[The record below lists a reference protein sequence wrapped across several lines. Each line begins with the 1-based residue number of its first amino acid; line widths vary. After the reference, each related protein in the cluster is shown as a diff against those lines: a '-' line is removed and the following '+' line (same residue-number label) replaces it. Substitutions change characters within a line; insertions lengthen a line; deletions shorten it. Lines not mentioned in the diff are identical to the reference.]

1 MFIPRIMQNRRFS
14 GILIT
19 KSILIT
25 NFYRQKGRSEGTEQ
39 CLRCYN
45 RHMAKEQI
53 HTCFDDA
60 LPGLAADIKND
71 PEPAAWIRRIGTPG
85 DYTGWGRVLRLPYQ
99 AFLILVGYVVLQATL
114 EKGYAY
120 HNNLIALKRLE
131 WACPYRGAIVLTD
144 VPLEGGGTGTYT
156 LS

>member
-1 MFIPRIMQNRRFS
+1 MQNRRFS

-85 DYTGWGRVLRLPYQ
+85 DYTGWGRVLRLP
-99 AFLILVGYVVLQATL
+99 
-114 EKGYAY
+114 
-120 HNNLIALKRLE
+120 
-131 WACPYRGAIVLTD
+131 
-144 VPLEGGGTGTYT
+144 
-156 LS
+156 